1 MSDTALNKRSRNMTA
16 GVERTPNRS
25 MLRAVGFD
33 DADFDRPIVGI
44 ASAGSEVTPCNM
56 HLDDL
61 AEVAKEGVRASGGVP
76 LRYNT
81 FVVTDGEAMGHE
93 GMKASLV
100 RRSSP
105 TPSSWFRSGTSSTR
119 SSAWAAATRRFPALS
134 CQWRG

>member
-1 MSDTALNKRSRNMTA
+1 M
-16 GVERTPNRS
+16 PNRS
-25 MLRAVGFD
+25 MLRAVGMD
-33 DADFDRPIVGI
+33 DADFERALVGI

-61 AEVAKEGVRASGGVP
+61 AEQAKDGVRRAGGFP

-100 RRSSP
+100 SRDAHRRYYRAGHHRP
-105 TPSSWFRSGTSSTR
+105 PV
-119 SSAWAAATRRFPALS
+119 RRHRRHRRLRQDDS
-134 CQWRG
+134 RHGDCRWRA